1 MLNVING
8 VVLFAQGD
16 DPLSNGIPF
25 GRRARA
31 LGRFLEKL
39 PLRILV
45 ELMAEDA
52 EAGVG
57 IAEALGHSASRHV
70 VDEECPQGLVLAV
83 DGTGRME
90 EFLREPC

>member
-1 MLNVING
+1 
-8 VVLFAQGD
+8 LFAQSD
-16 DPLSNGIPF
+16 DPLANGIPF
-25 GRRARA
+25 GRGARA

-39 PLRILV
+39 PLRILA

-57 IAEALGHSASRHV
+57 IAEALGHSASRQM

-83 DGTGRME
+83 EGAGRVE
-90 EFLREPC
+90 EFVRELC